1 MLIDLV
7 KAKVKDDSGRLT
19 DTDDYLPAIDGALE
33 RYSRHKPKVLVVDV
47 DADLLPGLPLPAA
60 WVEEFSTIKQVEY
73 PVGSQPPQILDAA
86 DWYLYRAPQGW
97 RLYLVGEQPAF
108 GATARLTIT
117 TLRNAGDIP
126 AGDLD
131 AVTCLAAASC
141 LETLASLFVQTSDP
155 TIQAD
160 VVNYRTKSGEA
171 AARAKR
177 LRQLYQEHIG
187 IGAESSVA
195 AAGAV
200 AAPPRTSRSRLTH

>member
-1 MLIDLV
+1 MLLDLV

-19 DTDDYLPAIDGALE
+19 DADDYQPAIDGALE

-47 DADLLPGLPLPAA
+47 LADLELGLPLPSA
-60 WVEEFSTIKQVEY
+60 WVEEFSTVQQVEF
-73 PVGSQPPQILDAA
+73 PVGQQPPVFVDPA

-97 RLYLVGEQPAF
+97 RLYLVNEQPLF
-108 GATARLTIT
+108 GTAVRLTIT

-126 AGDLD
+126 AGDQD
-131 AVTCLAAASC
+131 AVTCLAAAAC

-177 LRQLYQEHIG
+177 LRQLYHEHIG
-187 IGAESSVA
+187 IDAEGGVA

-200 AAPPRTSRSRLTH
+200 TAPSRPARGRLTH

>member
-19 DTDDYLPAIDGALE
+19 ETDDYQPAIDGALE
-33 RYSRHKPKVLVVDV
+33 RYSRHKPRVLVVDV
-47 DADLLPGLPLPAA
+47 QADLLPGLPLPDA
-60 WVEEFSTIKQVEY
+60 WVEEFSTVKRVEY
-73 PVGSQPPQILDAA
+73 PVGRQPAALIDSA
-86 DWYLYRAPQGW
+86 DWYLYRAPQGL
-97 RLYLVGEQPAF
+97 RLYLVGPQPGF
-108 GATARLTIT
+108 GEAVRLTIT
-117 TLRNAGDIP
+117 TLRTAGDIP

-131 AVTCLAAASC
+131 AVTCLAAAAC

-171 AARAKR
+171 AARAKA
-177 LRQLYQEHIG
+177 LRKLYQDHIG
-187 IGAESSVA
+187 IDAEGGVA

-200 AAPPRTSRSRLTH
+200 AAPPRAARGRLTH

>member
-7 KAKVKDDSGRLT
+7 KGKVKDDSLRLT
-19 DTDDYLPAIDGALE
+19 DTDDYQPAIDGALE

-47 DADLLPGLPLPAA
+47 TADLEPGLPLPAA
-60 WVEEFSTIKQVEY
+60 WVEEFSTLKQVEY
-73 PVGSQPPQILDAA
+73 PVGQQPPSLLDGA

-108 GATARLTIT
+108 GNTVRLTFT

-131 AVTCLAAASC
+131 AVTYLAAAAC

-177 LRQLYQEHIG
+177 LRQLYNEHIG
-187 IGAESSVA
+187 VDAEGGVA

-200 AAPPRTSRSRLTH
+200 ASPNRPASGRLTH